1 MLVVTADVR
10 LEAVNVGQR
19 DDEEGDLWQ
28 QKTPA
33 RLLIC
38 WPRYSSVRLG
48 TVRALLAWLT
58 CLPLSFTRWQC
69 AWLISPFTTAE
80 VDSVQLCLK
89 RVLLSRIFLNLSS
102 TIHSCCVKFS
112 IYIREMYIL
121 WKVAQQRGLTSNV
134 DNITNNT
141 SNVPTANQ
149 NDNWIG
155 HFRVIKVKQRR
166 PW

>member
-19 DDEEGDLWQ
+19 DVEEGDLWQ

-33 RLLIC
+33 CLLIC

-48 TVRALLAWLT
+48 TARALLAWLT

-69 AWLISPFTTAE
+69 AWLISPFTTVE
-80 VDSVQLCLK
+80 VACASNTD
-89 RVLLSRIFLNLSS
+89 FFNLST
-102 TIHSCCVKFS
+102 TIHWCCVQKIKFS
-112 IYIREMYIL
+112 IYIREVYTL
-121 WKVAQQRGLTSNV
+121 WKGAQQRGLTSNV

-141 SNVPTANQ
+141 SNVLTANQ